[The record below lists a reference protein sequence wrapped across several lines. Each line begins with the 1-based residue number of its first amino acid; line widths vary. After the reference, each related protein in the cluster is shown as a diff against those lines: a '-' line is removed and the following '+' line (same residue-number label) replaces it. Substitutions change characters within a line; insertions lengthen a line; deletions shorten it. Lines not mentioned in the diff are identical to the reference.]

1 MAEKKVSFEEA
12 MTRLEQI
19 VAQLEQGE
27 CSLEESLSLFEEGSR
42 LMKQCGTL
50 LDRAEQKV
58 TKLTAY
64 TQGAPQEPF
73 APEEP

>member
-12 MTRLEQI
+12 MARLEQI

-64 TQGAPQEPF
+64 TQGASQEPF